1 MTSTPNPKPVI
12 PTPLALR
19 WREFKISIVPII
31 VFVAALIAAVIV
43 WNHHVVPVSMVGR
56 VETVQADV
64 VSPKPGLLTQLQVTR
79 FQKVSS
85 GDPIVQVITT
95 DPNIVTASLAV
106 IQAEVKLLQIGMA
119 PVANAQRNA
128 INYEQM
134 RMDYMRQRVE
144 LATTRVNY
152 QLAVDEFQR
161 MEKLYHD
168 KLISD
173 AEFDTAKSKQ
183 DALKVEIEEKEKLV
197 AQSEQAL
204 QRLQSVGDAAKEPQ
218 NQLQAAIAV
227 QEEKLRLTEAQLKPI
242 TLKAPID
249 GMVSMIHRWNGEN
262 VAVGEPI
269 VTISA
274 LQSDRI
280 VGYLRQ
286 PFYIRP
292 KTNMSVTICTRGIN
306 RRIAQGRILAIGAQ
320 LQPLNDA
327 FVPPTRF
334 NNLVELGLP
343 ILVNL
348 PSELK
353 AQAGDMPIVHPG
365 EFVDLKIF
373 GNVW

>member
-1 MTSTPNPKPVI
+1 VN
-12 PTPLALR
+12 
-19 WREFKISIVPII
+19 
-31 VFVAALIAAVIV
+31 
-43 WNHHVVPVSMVGR
+43 HVVPVSMIGR

-85 GDPIVQVITT
+85 GDPVVQVITT
-95 DPNIVTASLAV
+95 DPSIVAASLAV
-106 IQAEVKLLQIGMA
+106 IQAEVRLLQIGMA
-119 PVANAQRNA
+119 PVQNAQRNA

-144 LATTRVNY
+144 LATSRVNL
-152 QLAVDEFQR
+152 QLAIDEFQR
-161 MEKLYHD
+161 MEKLYRD
-168 KLISD
+168 RLISD
-173 AEFDTAKSKQ
+173 AEFEVAKNKKE
-183 DALKVEIEEKEKLV
+183 ALTVEITEKEKLV
-197 AQSEQAL
+197 TNTEQAL
-204 QRLQSVGDAAKEPQ
+204 QRLQSAGDAAKEPQ
-218 NQLQAAIAV
+218 TQLQAAIAV

-262 VAVGEPI
+262 VAVGDPI

-286 PFYIRP
+286 PFMIRP
-292 KTNMSVTICTRGIN
+292 QTNMVVRICTRGVN
-306 RRIAQGRILAIGAQ
+306 RRVATGKILAVGAQ

-327 FVPPTRF
+327 FVPPTRL

-343 ILVNL
+343 ILVSL
-348 PSELK
+348 PGELRS
-353 AQAGDMPIVHPG
+353 QAGEMPIVHPG
-365 EFVDLKIF
+365 EFVDLKIVS
-373 GNVW
+373 NIW